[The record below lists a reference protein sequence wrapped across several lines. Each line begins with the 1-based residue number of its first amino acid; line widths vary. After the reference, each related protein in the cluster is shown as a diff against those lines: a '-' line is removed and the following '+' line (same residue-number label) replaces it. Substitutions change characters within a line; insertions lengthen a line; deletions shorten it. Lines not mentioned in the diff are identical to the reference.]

1 MNLQNIYKVIDAV
14 FYVLNFVVLVAFIFT
29 FPFFESLL
37 RISHKEFFIL
47 SLILLPPIF
56 ILNTIRVSLQEQFK
70 KQTEREL
77 NSQRIF
83 TEEDRTINT
92 EEIKSDLK
100 ILEIE
105 QLLKQLGIEESYKEV
120 SKEDIKKEYK
130 KLAKIWHPDFGRNE
144 IEVKIRTEKM
154 AELNSVFEKLESLI

>member
-1 MNLQNIYKVIDAV
+1 MKKVYKVIDAV

-29 FPFFESLL
+29 FSFFEDIL

-47 SLILLPPIF
+47 SLILLPPIL
-56 ILNTIRVSLQEQFK
+56 ILNTIRISLQEQFK
-70 KQTEREL
+70 KQTEREI

-92 EEIKSDLK
+92 EEIKLDLK
-100 ILEIE
+100 ALEIE
-105 QLLKQLGIEESYKEV
+105 RLLKHLGIDKSYKEV
-120 SKEDIKKEYK
+120 SIEDIKKEYK
-130 KLAKIWHPDFGRNE
+130 RLAKIWHPDFGRNE
-144 IEVKIRTEKM
+144 IEIKIRTEKM